1 VARKYLP
8 PHLAFAKVQHNI
20 GTIRAR
26 NAKESRM
33 TENLA
38 ADAQAEG
45 GKPDSTAI
53 NTQEKARASLRPLLA
68 LLPFVRPYRGYAL
81 LALSF
86 LLISAAAT
94 LTLPQS
100 VGKMIDHGF
109 SKANA
114 EFVDKYF
121 FALFAIA
128 IILALASAARY
139 YFVTRIGEQ
148 VIADLRRAV
157 YAHLLRQEQAFFE
170 VTKSGELLSRLTT
183 DTELVQTLIGSA
195 LSMALRHLLM
205 LLGSLVLLVLASP
218 KLSLLIV
225 IGIPLVIAPIFLIGK
240 RVQRLSR
247 DSQDK
252 IAQTSGVAG
261 EALNAVH
268 TVQAFAR
275 EQFEATRYGDAVTAL
290 FVAAKQRIRARA
302 LLIGLVILVVFGA
315 ITCIIWVGAKAVLEG
330 SMSGGELTQFV
341 LYAVVAAGATGA
353 LTEVWGD
360 VQRAAG
366 AMGRLSELL
375 LRKPAITDPTHPIT
389 LTTKLR
395 GSIEFKGVNF
405 NYPSR
410 PDSKAL
416 TALDLQVK
424 QGETVAL
431 VGRSGAGKSTIFQLL
446 LRFYEPQ
453 SGQVCIQGVDIS
465 QMPLGMLRD
474 SIAIVPQDAV
484 IFSGSI
490 ADNIA
495 YGRIGANR
503 AEIERAAELA
513 EAMEFIRQLP
523 QGLDTSVGERGVR
536 LSGGQQQRIAIA
548 RAILKD
554 APILLLDEAT
564 SALDAQSERA
574 VQIALERLMQG
585 RTTLVIAHR
594 LATVV
599 RADRIVVLEH
609 GAVVDIGTHIE
620 LTSRDGIYAE
630 LARLQFNTAG

>member
-1 VARKYLP
+1 MQP
-8 PHLAFAKVQHNI
+8 NGSNH
-20 GTIRAR
+20 
-26 NAKESRM
+26 SSDS
-33 TENLA
+33 A
-38 ADAQAEG
+38 ASPDK
-45 GKPDSTAI
+45 KP
-53 NTQEKARASLRPLLA
+53 ERASLKPLLT
-68 LLPFVRPYRGYAL
+68 LIPFIRPYRGYAT
-81 LALSF
+81 LALAF
-86 LLISAAAT
+86 LLISALAT
-94 LTLPQS
+94 LTLPRTIGQM
-100 VGKMIDHGF
+100 VDHGF
-109 SKANA
+109 SNTDAA
-114 EFVDKYF
+114 FVDKYF
-121 FALFAIA
+121 YALFVVAGV
-128 IILALASAARY
+128 LAVASAARY

-195 LSMALRHLLM
+195 LSMALRHFLM
-205 LLGSLVLLVLASP
+205 LIGSLVLLVLASP
-218 KLSLLIV
+218 TLSMLIM
-225 IGIPLVIAPIFLIGK
+225 IGIPLVVTPIFLIGR

-252 IAQTSGVAG
+252 IAATSGVAG

-275 EQFEATRYGDAVTAL
+275 EQFEADRYSNAVMAL
-290 FVAAKQRIRARA
+290 FGAAKQRIRARA
-302 LLIGLVILVVFGA
+302 MLIGLVILIVFGA
-315 ITCIIWVGAKAVLEG
+315 ITCVIWVGAKSVLAG
-330 SMSGGELTQFV
+330 TMSGGSLLQFV
-341 LYAVVAAGATGA
+341 ILAVVAAGATGA

-366 AMGRLSELL
+366 AMARIAELL
-375 LRKPAITDPTHPIT
+375 ARKPAIVDPAQPVT
-389 LTTKLR
+389 LFSKLR
-395 GSIEFKGVNF
+395 GSIEFKNVEF
-405 NYPSR
+405 RYPSR
-410 PDSKAL
+410 PDAQAL
-416 TALDLQVK
+416 TNFSLSVK

-453 SGQVCIQGVDIS
+453 TGRVEIQGVGVAD
-465 QMPLGMLRD
+465 MPLALLREN
-474 SIAIVPQDAV
+474 IAIVPQDAV
-484 IFSGSI
+484 IFAGTI
-490 ADNIA
+490 GENIA
-495 YGRIGANR
+495 YGRIGASQV
-503 AEIERAAELA
+503 EIERAAEQA

-523 QGLDTSVGERGVR
+523 NGLDTAVGERGVR

-599 RADRIVVLEH
+599 RADRIVVLER
-609 GAVVDIGTHIE
+609 GEISDVGTHLE
-620 LTSRDGIYAE
+620 LTGRDGIYAE
-630 LARLQFNTAG
+630 LAKLQFTSGV